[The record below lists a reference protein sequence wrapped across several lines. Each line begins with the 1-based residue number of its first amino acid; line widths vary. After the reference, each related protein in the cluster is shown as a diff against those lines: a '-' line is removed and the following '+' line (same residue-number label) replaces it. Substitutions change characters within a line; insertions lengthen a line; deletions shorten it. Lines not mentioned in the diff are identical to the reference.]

1 MLNLPVMS
9 FHRPL
14 ALSVLATVAI
24 GLSASQPA
32 LAQDFGWEDGCAARV
47 VSPGSGDAL
56 RVYNC
61 SRQKDCQQIANARGT
76 AIFEAGC
83 FNVRPSPPQQPAGAV
98 RNQPRQQQ

>member
-1 MLNLPVMS
+1 MLNLPIMS
-9 FHRPL
+9 FNKAL
-14 ALSVLATVAI
+14 ALSAMATVAI
-24 GLSASQPA
+24 GLSAAQPA
-32 LAQDFGWEDGCAARV
+32 SAQDFGWEDGCAARV

-83 FNVRPSPPQQPAGAV
+83 FNVQPSPPKQPAGAV